1 MIITVII
8 IIWGFKYIEFKVI
21 ATIANRKEGKWS

>member
-1 MIITVII
+1 MIITEII

-21 ATIANRKEGKWS
+21 ATVANREEGK